1 LRASISQRILEL
13 LRENPGASLKEISAA
28 LEAPINRVRA
38 VLYDLKSRGYV
49 EKAGKGYIVT
59 ERGLEYLEYL
69 ERVRRGGRPVQE
81 EVQEEVGQA
90 TPSAPP
96 FIEKTA
102 EKQEAE
108 APREAPMQ
116 AHREEKPETGLLQTQ
131 LAELESSLLKIANRL
146 DEFEKRLT
154 LLERTV
160 RDIEKALEALRK
172 RRIEALLEPPVM
184 PYSEALSRL
193 GAQLERMIMEGRIVR
208 IGSLV
213 ADPQFYHEFKSKFP
227 IKLADLDKLSEY
239 EKLLLEEMRKE
250 ALVVLHAGKEYRLL
264 G

>member
-1 LRASISQRILEL
+1 MRASISQRVLEL

-28 LEAPINRVRA
+28 LEAPINKVRA

-69 ERVRRGGRPVQE
+69 ERVRRGARP
-81 EVQEEVGQA
+81 VQEEVGQA
-90 TPSAPP
+90 TPSALP

-208 IGSLV
+208 VGSLV

-250 ALVVLHAGKEYRLL
+250 ALVVLHAGREYRLL